1 MNLTQLIDIKEKI
14 AVGGTLTP
22 SQRDFVLTCINE
34 TTGITGIASENVLKK
49 RGTVHISPPNYLGRI
64 DQIWAFLS
72 VDDGGEGICSAPLK
86 DGMLTVPMIAADKR
100 RLDSLRPIA
109 RQMPNIFKKPVRLAK
124 FATREDIE
132 IYQPDVSI
140 VNTGPT

>member
-1 MNLTQLIDIKEKI
+1 MNITQLIDIKEKI
-14 AVGGTLTP
+14 AVGGTLTA

-34 TTGITGIASENVLKK
+34 ATGLNVGRK
-49 RGTVHISPPNYLGRI
+49 TAVHVSPPNYLGRI

-72 VDDGGEGICSAPLK
+72 VDDGGEGICSAPLA

-124 FATREDIE
+124 FATREDVE